1 MNRALI
7 ITGTDTD
14 VGKSVVAAGLA
25 GSIAGARYWKP
36 IQAGVDPVTDR
47 MRVGELSGLMPA
59 RLLPEAY
66 CLQTPASPH
75 LAAKLDGVVID
86 SDHLALPRGDGPL
99 IIEGAGGVLVPINEH
114 QTMADLFVAWAAP
127 VILVARTALGTINH
141 SLLSIEAL
149 RARSIQVAGI
159 IFVGDAH
166 AENER
171 IIPVMSGVRSFGR
184 LPLLD
189 RLNAEQLRAAIDAH
203 LDIAAIKSLLV

>member
-1 MNRALI
+1 MSRALI

-14 VGKSVVAAGLA
+14 VGKTVVAAGLA
-25 GSIAGARYWKP
+25 GSVKAAHYWKP
-36 IQAGVDPVTDR
+36 IQAGTDPATDR
-47 MRVGELSGLMPA
+47 AKAAELSGLPSE
-59 RLLPEAY
+59 RLFPERY

-75 LAAKLDGVVID
+75 YAARIDGVVID
-86 SDHLALPRGDGPL
+86 PAQLTLPACDGPL
-99 IIEGAGGVLVPINEH
+99 IVEGAGGVLVPINEQ
-114 QTMADLFVAWAAP
+114 QTMADIFAAWGAP

-149 RARSIQVAGI
+149 RARGIAVAGI

-184 LPLLD
+184 LPMLEV
-189 RLNAEQLRAAIDAH
+189 LNADNLRAAMEDHID
-203 LDIAAIKSLLV
+203 LPAIGKLFT